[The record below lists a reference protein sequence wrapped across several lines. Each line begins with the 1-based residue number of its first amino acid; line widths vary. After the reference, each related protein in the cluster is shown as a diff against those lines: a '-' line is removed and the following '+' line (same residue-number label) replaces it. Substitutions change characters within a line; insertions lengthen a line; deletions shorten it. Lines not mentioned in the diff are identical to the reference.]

1 MLVDTHAHLNFTEDK
16 EGWCRRAKEA
26 EVNKIICVGTSV
38 EASRKCVEISEKYS
52 SDDLQIYATVGIHAQ
67 DGKSDVDKFG
77 SVDKCIVELRQILDQ
92 VENDNRRVVGVGEC
106 GYDIYLE
113 GDTKQVTSATERKF
127 QKELFVAQIRLAQE
141 LELPLLIHCRNAWK
155 ETFRLLERFQG
166 STSKSRTLKGLFHS
180 WTGDWEAAKRVLEM
194 GFYISFSGIVTF
206 KNASRV
212 QEVAKKMPSDGMLLE
227 TDSPFLTPHPLRG
240 SKNEPKNVKI
250 TASFIAQLRNVPVDQ
265 LASVTSKNV
274 GRLFGI

>member
-1 MLVDTHAHLNFTEDK
+1 MLVDTHAHLDFTNDQ
-16 EGWCRRAKEA
+16 EGWCQRAKEV

-67 DGKSDVDKFG
+67 DGKSDVGKFG
-77 SVDKCIVELRQILDQ
+77 SLEKCTLQLKQTALSSEKVI
-92 VENDNRRVVGVGEC
+92 GVGEC
-106 GYDIYLE
+106 GFDVKFTT
-113 GDTKQVTSATERKF
+113 DRKQLTTDKEIEF
-127 QKELFVAQIRLAQE
+127 QKGLFEAQIKLANE
-141 LELPLLIHCRNAWK
+141 LELPLIVHCRNAWDS
-155 ETFRLLERFQG
+155 TFEILSNVSGQLSNVPG
-166 STSKSRTLKGLFHS
+166 VFHS

-206 KNASRV
+206 KNAPKV
-212 QEVAKKMPSDGMLLE
+212 QEVAKKMPIDRMLLE